1 MQKVLIVGAGL
12 SGICLAHHFLQR
24 GLSVVLFDN
33 GVNHSSTVAAGMINP
48 LVFRRM
54 TKSWRVDEFLPYAQN
69 YYTTLENQWGTKVYH
84 PIVIRRFFSSEQERN
99 FWIERQ
105 DNPAFKEY
113 MFPITEADEQ
123 MHPYANPFGS
133 GRVNK
138 SAFID
143 AELFLETAIGQLKTQ
158 LDYRKRSFIYAELN
172 PEMGEYDGEKFDYC
186 IFAEGYLGVNNP
198 WFQTLALTQTKG
210 ETLTIQL
217 DQLQTDESLNR
228 KCFLLPLGPNTFK
241 IGSNYSWD
249 DPTTHITEEA
259 KNEILDHLN
268 YLTPEIPFV
277 ISQNA
282 GVRPTTKDRRPFIGK
297 HPEFPKLCI
306 FNGLGAKGYLIAPLL
321 VNEFVSYLL
330 DGTPLDKECEIN
342 HRFNKKN
349 S

>member
-1 MQKVLIVGAGL
+1 MQKVVIVGAGL
-12 SGICLAHHFLQR
+12 SGICLTHHFLQR
-24 GLSVVLFDN
+24 GLSVVLYDN

-54 TKSWRVDEFLPYAQN
+54 TKSWRVDEFLPYAKN
-69 YYTTLENQWGTKVYH
+69 YYSSLENLWEIKVYH

-105 DNPAFKEY
+105 DNPAFRDY
-113 MFPITEADEQ
+113 MFPVSSEDEQ
-123 MHPYANPFGS
+123 IHPYSNPFGS

-143 AELFLETAIGQLKTQ
+143 AELFLKTAIYQLQNQ
-158 LDYRKRSFIYAELN
+158 LDYRKNSFNYADLN
-172 PEMGEYDGEKFDYC
+172 PETGEYGGEKFDHF

-198 WFQTLALTQTKG
+198 WFQSLDLTQTKG
-210 ETLTIQL
+210 ETLTVQI
-217 DQLQTDESLNR
+217 DQFHTDESLNR
-228 KCFLLPLGPNTFK
+228 KCFLLPLGPKTFK

-249 DPTTHITEEA
+249 DSSTHITEEA
-259 KNEILDHLN
+259 KNEILNNLTFI
-268 YLTPEIPFV
+268 TPEIPLV
-277 ISQNA
+277 LSQNA